1 MGEILKYVSLEQY
14 QEEVKGLKSGQTKV
28 IYSDTERK
36 IKLKKQGRKVFN
48 VIVNYGNIPIVDIA
62 KNLLVQ
68 A

>member
-1 MGEILKYVSLEQY
+1 MGELLKYVSLEQY
-14 QEEVKGLKSGQTKV
+14 QKEVKDLKSGETRV

-48 VIVNYGNIPIVDIA
+48 VIVNYGNIPIADIA